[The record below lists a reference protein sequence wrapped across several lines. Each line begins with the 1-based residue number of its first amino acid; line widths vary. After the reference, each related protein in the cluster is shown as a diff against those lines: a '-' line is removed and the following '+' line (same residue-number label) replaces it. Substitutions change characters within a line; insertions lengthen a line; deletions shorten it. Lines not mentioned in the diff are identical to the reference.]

1 MFTLS
6 DPKFHTRIMHKHRMR
21 KRKDIVFPSLV
32 YNQIPRWIITF
43 HNKLH
48 VTVRLRQ
55 MFHDFAYKTVTE
67 ASALEDKRYHV
78 KGSAISFPKKIFQ
91 WIPVATKEA
100 KNIFVS
106 NVMGLPSRKAI
117 PGTLNFPSRLN
128 STFFFR
134 TVLNR
139 KIRNAG
145 KQARSKDINKNSFQ
159 DTDQWKSHLGSG
171 NKLSLPSY
179 MPNSDLIDLG
189 RSGWEKMLIIP
200 SFSLADVNRYFPV
213 QPAHKYKP
221 GLHDSKNVLR
231 INGAQSSAASNEGI
245 VPLNIQASDVSGA
258 GKELVFHALPDVE
271 YLIEQ
276 KLMEIKSSMILTKE
290 TMMAQSATIN
300 SKIETD
306 LKRQFNIDQISEQVY
321 RQIDHRLKIERERR
335 GIL

>member
-1 MFTLS
+1 
-6 DPKFHTRIMHKHRMR
+6 
-21 KRKDIVFPSLV
+21 
-32 YNQIPRWIITF
+32 
-43 HNKLH
+43 
-48 VTVRLRQ
+48 
-55 MFHDFAYKTVTE
+55 
-67 ASALEDKRYHV
+67 
-78 KGSAISFPKKIFQ
+78 
-91 WIPVATKEA
+91 
-100 KNIFVS
+100 
-106 NVMGLPSRKAI
+106 
-117 PGTLNFPSRLN
+117 
-128 STFFFR
+128 
-134 TVLNR
+134 
-139 KIRNAG
+139 
-145 KQARSKDINKNSFQ
+145 
-159 DTDQWKSHLGSG
+159 
-171 NKLSLPSY
+171 
-179 MPNSDLIDLG
+179 
-189 RSGWEKMLIIP
+189 LIIP
-200 SFSLADVNRYFPV
+200 SFSLADVNRYLPV

-221 GLHDSKNVLR
+221 GLPDSKNILR